1 MSNYGKIMGRS
12 WEDHGKTAN
21 NIMGILD
28 NHENLMGG
36 VDKKS
41 LKKWLFNRN
50 ECHGNSGL
58 IHRFLSL

>member
-36 VDKKS
+36 VDKKNLS
-41 LKKWLFNRN
+41 KN
-50 ECHGNSGL
+50 GYL
-58 IHRFLSL
+58 IGMSWE